1 MAQSIEVKR
10 LTNANVYVDGNSLL
24 GKVDECKLPE
34 VNVAMS
40 EHKALGMQGKLEF
53 PSGIDK
59 MEATFKW
66 NSLYP
71 DVLAKVANPF
81 KAAEVQVRGSLETYG
96 NAGRSDEVSVV
107 VYLTGSF
114 KKFPMGGFKQN
125 DNVDAET
132 AMSVTYCKME
142 IDGQVIL
149 EVDVLANIYKTGE
162 VDLLKLYKTIIG
174 G

>member
-1 MAQSIEVKR
+1 MAKIEIKR
-10 LTNANVYVDGNSLL
+10 ITNANVYVDGNSLL

-34 VNVAMS
+34 VKVLMS

-66 NSLYP
+66 NSLYS
-71 DVLAKVANPF
+71 DILAKVANPF
-81 KAAEVQVRGSLETYG
+81 KAVEVQLRGSLETYG
-96 NAGRSDEVSVV
+96 NGGRSAEVPVV
-107 VYLTGSF
+107 VYLTGVFS
-114 KKFPMGGFKQN
+114 KFPLGGFKQH

-132 AMSVTYCKME
+132 SMSVTYCKIE
-142 IDGQVIL
+142 IDGRSLL
-149 EVDVLANIYKTGE
+149 EFDALANIYKADG
-162 VDLLKLYKTIIG
+162 VDLLAQYKTNIG

>member
-1 MAQSIEVKR
+1 MPQQIEIKR
-10 LTNANVYVDGNSLL
+10 LTNANVYIDGNSLL

-34 VNVAMS
+34 VNVSMS

-71 DVLAKVANPF
+71 DVLTKIANPF
-81 KAAEVQVRGSLETYG
+81 KAAEMQVRGALATYG
-96 NAGRSDEVSVV
+96 NAGRTDEVPVV

-114 KKFPMGGFKQN
+114 KKFPMGGFKQS
-125 DNVDAET
+125 DNVEAET

-149 EVDVLANIYKTGE
+149 EVDALANIYKIGE
-162 VDLLKLYKTIIG
+162 VDLLEAYKKAIG